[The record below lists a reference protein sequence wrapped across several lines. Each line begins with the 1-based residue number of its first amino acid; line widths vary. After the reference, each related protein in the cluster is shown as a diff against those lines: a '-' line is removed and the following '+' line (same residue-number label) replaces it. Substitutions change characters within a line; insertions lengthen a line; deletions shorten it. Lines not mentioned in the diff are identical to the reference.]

1 MGSKKTRMI
10 RQFSFS
16 VKKSGLWSSSVRKCF
31 HKIAKFAGNCVP
43 PKLSA
48 CVSSAKLRKC
58 IVVLAYLAR
67 DFKGKSTSLRNVL
80 ELLSFKNEQKKFWNS
95 RLTMII
101 LWTTEIRKIEINFGK
116 RVYCAADG
124 DRTPAACVTGLY
136 TYHYTTGP
144 SY

>member
-1 MGSKKTRMI
+1 MFIKIFWNLFDQTLIKT
-10 RQFSFS
+10 
-16 VKKSGLWSSSVRKCF
+16 
-31 HKIAKFAGNCVP
+31 N
-43 PKLSA
+43 
-48 CVSSAKLRKC
+48 
-58 IVVLAYLAR
+58 
-67 DFKGKSTSLRNVL
+67 TSIQL
-80 ELLSFKNEQKKFWNS
+80 ELLSFKNEQNFFWNS